1 MEVQAQIKITTSFFR
16 GSFFFICLKI
26 QVSVLYLYM
35 ESKEVLTFLLDS
47 LKILLIALAIVIPVR
62 VLLFQ
67 PFMVK
72 GSSMEPNYHSSDYLI
87 IDELSYRLRDPQRGE
102 VIVFKYPL
110 NTSYRYI
117 KRIIGLPGETIEIK
131 NGEVFVSRA
140 NGEPQKINEDL
151 YLSAKVK
158 AEWGSTNFAPL
169 TLKQD
174 EYFVM
179 GDNRKYSS
187 DSRVWGVL
195 PIKDITGRVLLRFS
209 LYEVLVNTLSQEVTT
224 N

>member
-1 MEVQAQIKITTSFFR
+1 MEQ
-16 GSFFFICLKI
+16 
-26 QVSVLYLYM
+26 
-35 ESKEVLTFLLDS
+35 KEVLTFLLDS
-47 LKILLIALAIVIPVR
+47 LKILLIALAIVIPIR
-62 VLLFQ
+62 MLLFQ

-87 IDELSYRLRDPQRGE
+87 IDEFSYRLRDPQRGE

-117 KRIIGLPGETIEIK
+117 KRIIGLPGETIQIK
-131 NGEVFVSRA
+131 EGEVYISRA
-140 NGEPQKINEDL
+140 NGEPKELDESL

-158 AEWGSTNFAPL
+158 EEWKNTNYGPL

-187 DSRVWGVL
+187 DSRSWGVL
-195 PIKDITGRVLLRFS
+195 PIKDIIGRVLLRFS
-209 LYEVLVNTLSQEVTT
+209 PYEVLVNTLSQETTT

>member
-1 MEVQAQIKITTSFFR
+1 
-16 GSFFFICLKI
+16 
-26 QVSVLYLYM
+26 M

-62 VLLFQ
+62 MLLFQ

-87 IDELSYRLRDPQRGE
+87 IDELSYKFRDPQRGE
-102 VIVFKYPL
+102 VIVFQYPL
-110 NTSYRYI
+110 NPSYRYI

-131 NGEVFVSRA
+131 DGEVFVSRGD
-140 NGEPQKINEDL
+140 GEEQKIDETL
-151 YLSAKVK
+151 YLSTKVQE
-158 AEWGSTNFAPL
+158 EWKDTDYGPL
-169 TLKQD
+169 TLNSD

-187 DSRVWGVL
+187 DSRKWGVL
-195 PIKDITGRVLLRFS
+195 PTKNITGRVLLRIS
-209 LYEVLVNTLSQEVTT
+209 PYEVLVNTLSQETT
-224 N
+224 TY

>member
-1 MEVQAQIKITTSFFR
+1 MEQ
-16 GSFFFICLKI
+16 
-26 QVSVLYLYM
+26 
-35 ESKEVLTFLLDS
+35 KEVLTFLLDS

-62 VLLFQ
+62 MLLFQ

-87 IDELSYRLRDPQRGE
+87 IDELSYKLREPQRGE
-102 VIVFKYPL
+102 VIVFQYPL
-110 NTSYRYI
+110 NPSVRYI

-140 NGEPQKINEDL
+140 GGEANKVDESL
-151 YLSAKVK
+151 YLSVKVQE
-158 AEWGSTNFAPL
+158 EWKNTNYSSL
-169 TLKQD
+169 VLKQN

-179 GDNRKYSS
+179 GDNRNYSS
-187 DSRVWGVL
+187 DSRRWGIL
-195 PIKDITGRVLLRFS
+195 PFKNITGRVLLRLS
-209 LYEVLVNTLSQEVTT
+209 PYEVLVNTLSQESTT

>member
-1 MEVQAQIKITTSFFR
+1 MEQ
-16 GSFFFICLKI
+16 
-26 QVSVLYLYM
+26 
-35 ESKEVLTFLLDS
+35 KEVLTFLLDS
-47 LKILLIALAIVIPVR
+47 LKILLIALAIVIPIR
-62 VLLFQ
+62 MLLFQ

-110 NTSYRYI
+110 NISVRYI
-117 KRIIGLPGETIEIK
+117 KRIVGLPGETVQIK
-131 NGEVFVSRA
+131 EGEVYISKA
-140 NGEPQKINEDL
+140 NGEPKELDESL

-158 AEWGSTNFAPL
+158 EEWKNTNYGPL
-169 TLKQD
+169 TLNPD

-187 DSRVWGVL
+187 DSRSWGVL
-195 PIKDITGRVLLRFS
+195 PIEDITGRVLLRLS
-209 LYEVLVNTLSQEVTT
+209 PYEVLVNTLSQEATT